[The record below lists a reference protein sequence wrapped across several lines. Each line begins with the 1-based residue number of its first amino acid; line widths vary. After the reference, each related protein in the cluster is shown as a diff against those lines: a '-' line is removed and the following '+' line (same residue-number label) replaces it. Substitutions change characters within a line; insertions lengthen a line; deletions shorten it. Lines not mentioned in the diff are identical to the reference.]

1 MREAMAS
8 MEGDH
13 QHRRAVERAAGFERA
28 LRQIQLAA
36 PPAETAWLQ
45 VGWHDTAMLPVLAR
59 RYGAHGR
66 YCIEVDSSLQASRL
80 RREHPGVEWR
90 VPAVRPRP
98 DGHLAE
104 PGGMGMPRERYDI
117 VLADLRELAAPARG
131 PMLRRLSSLLHDH
144 GKLVVCQAQA
154 QPQTTPGARPEDA
167 IVARGDPRADAAH
180 WVVLDR
186 SDADA
191 TPGAPSAQA
200 GPGDDTFALTDI
212 QHAYWIGRGQA
223 LALGGVSCHVYFEWV
238 SPDLDLQRFEQAW
251 NRIVA
256 RHGMMRA
263 VLTPDGRQ
271 RILGTVP
278 HYAIETEDLR
288 AQPPD
293 RVAARLAQKRAGMCG
308 QVLDAERWPLF
319 DLRATR
325 EPAGVTRLHL
335 DLDLL
340 MFDVQSFHILLAE
353 LERSYRDPAAQLPAI
368 GLSFR
373 DYLLAGRD
381 AAGEAAYLADKAW
394 WQARLSEIAPPPRLP
409 LARVASD
416 VASDVAR
423 PTFRRLQHRFD
434 PQAWQ
439 RLSAFA
445 AEAGLT
451 GSSVLLTA
459 FSEVLARWAGDGRF
473 TLNLTHFNRRRVHPD
488 VERLVGDFTSV
499 LLLTVDCNAP
509 LAFAQRAAAT
519 QAQLWASLSHTRF
532 GGVEVLRELARHR
545 AQDGGGMDAGSLMPV
560 VFTSLLG
567 MDLDLLV
574 RGADLLGEPEF
585 LYTCTPQVW
594 LDHQVMV
601 RKGTLEFNWIV
612 IDDLFPE
619 GMVDAMFEAYCR
631 RLDHLA
637 QDAAHWQ
644 QPMPAELP
652 AAQRAVREA
661 VNRTALPLPQSP
673 LHAGFF
679 RQAVAQ
685 PHALACATAHAS
697 ETYAGLAARA
707 LAHVRTLREA
717 GVMPGDLVACAM
729 PKGIPALA
737 AAIGIV
743 AAGAVLVPLA
753 SDMPPARMQAILDG
767 AGIKAAFVAQA
778 DFTWPACASPVAW
791 LVSPESEPAVYASAA
806 LQWEIDAHVAS
817 PALDALAYIIYTSG
831 STGTPK
837 GVAITHGAAGNTLEA
852 VHARLGLT
860 PDDRVFGISALG
872 FDLAIYDVFGML
884 SRGGAVILPDEA
896 GMRDAAHW
904 LDLAHRYGVTVW
916 NSVPALLAMLVERA
930 ASSGRGLPASLR
942 WVMLSGDWIALDLPA
957 RLRALAPHTRLVAL
971 GGATEAAI
979 WSNWFEVG
987 QVNSAW
993 RSIPY
998 GFPLANQSYRVL
1010 DAHLRDCPDWVDG
1023 DLHIGGAGLASC
1035 YWRDPQRTAE
1045 AFITHPASA
1054 ERMYR
1059 TGDRARYWPDG
1070 CIEFLGRVDSQVK
1083 LGGHRIE
1090 LGEIEAALTQHDGIQ
1105 AAAATVCA
1113 TAGGGQQLAAFVVPR
1128 RAPASADGAARDAAW
1143 QALAAACASA
1153 AAALPAPAKVASLQ
1167 GFQQETERLAPSL
1180 VLRNLRQLGVD
1191 VPQGTVLERDA
1202 EMARLHIAAHYR
1214 RLFDAWLR
1222 MLAEQGWLAAEGEG
1236 RWRVLRAFPA
1246 LARCERLIAESR
1258 AIVTA
1263 QMDWVHD
1270 SQGLTDWIFDSA
1282 ARVPSVLREAAHAA
1296 GLVFPEGDR
1305 RAAESLYQRNIVA
1318 DYLGAVAGAALAPL
1332 ARERKAALR
1341 VLEVGAGVGGLTAHT
1356 LPALHAAD
1364 PDAEYHYTD
1373 VSRFFDDIAT
1383 AKFGHYGSLRLG
1395 RYDINRGAAEQGHA
1409 PASFDAVLAANV
1421 LHNARDVTWTLREL
1435 RGLLRPGG
1443 VLILHEATQ
1452 DKRLQ
1457 WVTAAAVLEAAAHAG
1472 RSAPGAG
1479 QAGRAD
1485 DSPLLSAQAWEQAL
1499 QASGFDRSRAFPAP
1513 DSPMAFVGQQVFLA
1527 WAHTPSGAV
1536 DLADVRRHLAER
1548 LPRYMVPA
1556 HLACIAQLPLSANGK
1571 VDRKRLPHPMPHD
1584 APAGQPGAAGEPPAP
1599 GMESTLARHW
1609 ADTLHLSLDTLGRD
1623 SDFFLAGGDSL
1634 LVTRLA
1640 ARLGDALA
1648 CAVPIRMLFQ
1658 HSRLAAQA
1666 EALDTLRRQPA
1677 QAGAGSPV
1685 FPLGPP
1691 AARTLVC
1698 VHASDGHAA
1707 AYRPLAAVLAGTV
1720 QCVALQSP
1728 GLEAGQAPL
1737 RSVEA
1742 QAACYLAALRAG
1754 REAGAQAPWH
1764 VLGWSMGAY
1773 VAVEMARQLAQA
1785 GECVAQLLLVDPAPQ
1800 EAMRA
1805 AARSEYD
1812 LLLSLAPEAVRRE
1825 LAEQVGSVDAFASLP
1840 PARRLAHWRAGLRL
1854 AAPSP
1859 ADDDAALERMVA
1871 VLLANVTAMVDYRL
1885 PILDLPTV
1893 ALYQASEHPAGWGDV
1908 IAPWR
1913 DVFPRGIQ
1921 AETLAGTHWSIVGAE
1936 VLAPVLAQRLRKGGA
1951 AAPAAPAAPPREA
1964 RQRHPDSAP

>member
-1 MREAMAS
+1 MGESMAS
-8 MEGDH
+8 MGGNH
-13 QHRRAVERAAGFERA
+13 QHRWAAERAAGFERA
-28 LRQIQLAA
+28 LQQVQLAA
-36 PPAETAWLQ
+36 PATETAWLQ

-66 YCIEVDSSLQASRL
+66 YCIEVGSSLLASRL
-80 RREHPGVEWR
+80 RREHPGIEWR
-90 VPAVRPRP
+90 VHAARPRP
-98 DGHLAE
+98 DGHIAS
-104 PGGMGMPRERYDI
+104 PGGMPRERYDI
-117 VLADLRELAAPARG
+117 VLADLRELAADARG
-131 PMLRRLSSLLHDH
+131 PMLQHLSSLLHEH
-144 GKLVVCQAQA
+144 GRLVVCQAHA
-154 QPQTTPGARPEDA
+154 QPEATPQAGPEDA
-167 IVARGDPRADAAH
+167 IAAHRDRRGDAVH

-186 SDADA
+186 SGTDAA
-191 TPGAPSAQA
+191 PGTQLAQA
-200 GPGDDTFALTDI
+200 SAGDDTFTLTDI

-271 RILGTVP
+271 RILDTVP
-278 HYAIETEDLR
+278 HYAIEIEDLR

-293 RVAARLAQKRAGMCG
+293 RVAARLAEKRADMCG

-319 DLRATR
+319 DLRATH
-325 EPAGVTRLHL
+325 EPAGVTRVHL

-353 LERSYRDPAAQLPAI
+353 LERSYHDPAARLPAI

-381 AAGEAAYLADKAW
+381 ATGEAAYLADKAW
-394 WQARLSEIAPPPRLP
+394 WQARLPEIAPPPQLP
-409 LARVASD
+409 LARAASE
-416 VASDVAR
+416 VAR

-459 FSEVLARWAGDGRF
+459 FSEVLARWADDGRF
-473 TLNLTHFNRRRVHPD
+473 TLNLTHFNRHRVHPD
-488 VERLVGDFTSV
+488 VDRLVGDFTSV

-519 QAQLWASLSHTRF
+519 QAQLWASLSHTRC

-545 AQDGGGMDAGSLMPV
+545 TQEDGGMAGGSLMPV

-567 MDLDLLV
+567 MDLDMLV
-574 RGADLLGEPEF
+574 RGADLLGEPAF

-594 LDHQVMV
+594 LDHQVMI

-612 IDDLFPE
+612 IDDLFPA

-644 QPMPAELP
+644 QPMPAALP
-652 AAQRAVREA
+652 ASQRAVREA
-661 VNRTALPLPQSP
+661 VNRTAQPLPLSP

-697 ETYAGLAARA
+697 ETYAGLAAHTLAHMRA
-707 LAHVRTLREA
+707 LRGA

-729 PKGIPALA
+729 PKGMPALA
-737 AAIGIV
+737 ATIGIV

-753 SDMPPARMQAILDG
+753 CDMPPARMQAILDG
-767 AGIKAAFVAQA
+767 AGVKAAFVAEA
-778 DFTWPACASPVAW
+778 AFTRPACTSPVAW
-791 LVSPESEPAVYASAA
+791 LVSPAPVPAVHASAD
-806 LQWEIDAHVAS
+806 LQREIDEHVVS

-837 GVAITHGAAGNTLEA
+837 GVAITHRAAGNTLEDI
-852 VHARLGLT
+852 HARLGVT

-884 SRGGAVILPDEA
+884 SRGGAVILPDEE

-904 LDLAHRYGVTVW
+904 LDLVHRYGVTVW
-916 NSVPALLAMLVERA
+916 NSVPALLAMLIEHA

-942 WVMLSGDWIALDLPA
+942 WAMLSGDWIPLDLPA
-957 RLRALAPHTRLVAL
+957 RLRALAPHVRLAAL

-987 QVNSAW
+987 QVDPAW

-1010 DAHLRDCPDWVDG
+1010 DAHQRDCPDWVDG

-1035 YWRDPQRTAE
+1035 YWHDPQRTAA
-1045 AFITHPASA
+1045 AFITHPASG
-1054 ERMYR
+1054 ERLYR

-1090 LGEIEAALTQHDGIQ
+1090 LGEIEAALTQFDGIQ
-1105 AAAATVCA
+1105 AAAATVCS
-1113 TAGGGQQLAAFVVPR
+1113 TASGGRQLAAFVVPR
-1128 RAPASADGAARDAAW
+1128 HAPASAGDAGHDAAW

-1153 AAALPAPAKVASLQ
+1153 AAMLPAPAKVASLQ
-1167 GFQQETERLAPSL
+1167 GFQQETERLAPIL

-1191 VPQGTVLERDA
+1191 APQGAVLDRDA
-1202 EMARLHIAAHYR
+1202 EMTRLNIAAHYR

-1222 MLAEQGWLAAEGEG
+1222 MLAGQGWLAAEGEG
-1236 RWRVLRAFPA
+1236 RWRVLRTFPT

-1258 AIVTA
+1258 AAVAA

-1270 SQGLTDWIFDSA
+1270 AKGLIDWIFDSA
-1282 ARVPSVLREAAHAA
+1282 ARVPSVLSEAAHAA

-1318 DYLGAVAGAALAPL
+1318 DYLGAVAGSALTQL
-1332 ARERKAALR
+1332 ARERKAPLR

-1356 LPALHAAD
+1356 LPVLHAVA
-1364 PDAEYHYTD
+1364 PEAEYHYTD
-1373 VSRFFDDIAT
+1373 VSRFFDDIAA
-1383 AKFGHYGSLRLG
+1383 AKFGQYGSLRLG
-1395 RYDINRGAAEQGHA
+1395 LYDINRSAAEQGHA
-1409 PASFDAVLAANV
+1409 PGSFDAVLAANV
-1421 LHNARDVTWTLREL
+1421 LHNALDVTWTLREL
-1435 RGLLRPGG
+1435 RSLLRPGG
-1443 VLILHEATQ
+1443 VVILHEATQ

-1457 WVTAAAVLEAAAHAG
+1457 WVTAAAVLEAAAHTG
-1472 RSAPGAG
+1472 SNAPGAG
-1479 QAGRAD
+1479 RTA
-1485 DSPLLSAQAWEQAL
+1485 DSPLRSAQAWEQAL

-1513 DSPMAFVGQQVFLA
+1513 GSPMAFVGQQVFLA

-1536 DLADVRRHLAER
+1536 DLAQVRRHLAER

-1571 VDRKRLPHPMPHD
+1571 VDRKRLPRPMLHD
-1584 APAGQPGAAGEPPAP
+1584 APADKPSAAGDPPAP
-1599 GMESTLARHW
+1599 GMESTLAHHW
-1609 ADTLHLSLDTLGRD
+1609 AETLRLSVDTIGRD

-1648 CAVPIRMLFQ
+1648 CTVPIRMLFQ
-1658 HSRLAAQA
+1658 HSRLAPQA
-1666 EALDTLRRQPA
+1666 EALETLRRQPV
-1677 QAGAGSPV
+1677 QTGAESPA
-1685 FPLGPP
+1685 FPLNPP

-1707 AYRPLAAVLAGTV
+1707 AYRSLAAALAGEV

-1728 GLEAGQAPL
+1728 GLDAGQAPL

-1742 QAACYLAALRAG
+1742 QAACYIAALRAV

-1764 VLGWSMGAY
+1764 LLGWSMGAY

-1785 GECVAQLLLVDPAPQ
+1785 GERVAQLLLVDPAPQ
-1800 EAMRA
+1800 AAMRV

-1812 LLLSLAPEAVRRE
+1812 LLLSLAPDAVRQA
-1825 LAEQVGSVDAFASLP
+1825 LTGQVGSADAFASLP

-1854 AAPSP
+1854 EAPSP
-1859 ADDDAALERMVA
+1859 DGDDAALERRVA

-1885 PILDLPTV
+1885 PVLELAPV
-1893 ALYQASEHPAGWGDV
+1893 VLYQASEHPADWGDV

-1921 AETLAGTHWSIVGAE
+1921 AETLAGAHWSIVSGD
-1936 VLAPVLAQRLRKGGA
+1936 VLGPALTQRLRKGGA
-1951 AAPAAPAAPPREA
+1951 ALPSASPADP
-1964 RQRHPDSAP
+1964 RQRHPDHAP